1 MTVRRLCAI
10 AVVLIAVLACSQQ
23 SPQHAQATATQTG
36 QWALA
41 VHGGAG
47 NIPRDLPKEER
58 DAYIAGL
65 TVALDRGVAV
75 LDGGGTALDAV
86 EKVVLTLE
94 EDDHFNAGRGAVF
107 THEGRHELDAAI
119 MDGRDR
125 SCGSVAGVTTV
136 RNPIHLARLVMERSP
151 HVFMAGPGAEAFAL
165 SMGLEPVENSF
176 FDTQKRRQQ
185 LEKALAEETAREG
198 MGTVGAVALDRTGHL
213 AAATSTGGLTNK
225 RWGRIGDV
233 PVIGA
238 GTFADDASCALSAT
252 GQGEQFIRHTV
263 TGSVAARVELA
274 GMDLERAAHQVLFD
288 ILRPG
293 DGGLIGVSRSGK
305 LVLLYSTPAM
315 LRGLAD
321 SSGRRE
327 VSIWD

>member
-1 MTVRRLCAI
+1 MRRLCLI
-10 AVVLIAVLACSQQ
+10 SVFLLAVVACAGRVQQ
-23 SPQHAQATATQTG
+23 SARAGAPQTG

-41 VHGGAG
+41 IHGGAG
-47 NIPRDLPKEER
+47 NIPRDIPQTER
-58 DAYIAGL
+58 DAYLAGL
-65 TVALDRGVAV
+65 NAALDRGVAV
-75 LDGGGTALDAV
+75 LQDGGTALDAV
-86 EKVVLTLE
+86 EQVVLTLE

-119 MDGRDR
+119 MDGSDR

-151 HVFMAGPGAEAFAL
+151 HVFMAGRGAEAFAV
-165 SMGLEPVENSF
+165 SMGLEPVDNSF
-176 FDTQKRRQQ
+176 FDTPKRRQQ
-185 LEKALAEETAREG
+185 LEKALADEDAT
-198 MGTVGAVALDRTGHL
+198 GTVGAVALDRADHL
-213 AAATSTGGLTNK
+213 AAATSTGGLTDK

-263 TGSVAARVELA
+263 TGSVAARVELE
-274 GMDLERAAHQVLFD
+274 GMDLEQAAHQVLFD

-321 SSGRRE
+321 ASGRRE
-327 VSIWD
+327 VSIWE